1 MSEKFQSV
9 SYISRSARS
18 WRRGAPVSRVCPGEG
33 CLSAGTRG
41 RVVRLV
47 TAGRGVRKVS
57 KSCSYPQVSEKY
69 FPKYFQSVSYISRS
83 TAGRRRVTP
92 VSRVPR
98 GGVLKSGPSGTH
110 GAPGG
115 GRGFPGRGRW
125 SPGVPPA
132 GPGRGTALGAVGEL
146 VEAVAAAGS
155 SESLPPG
162 RWALG
167 RGVSRRPRGPW
178 RSAGGPPGRAAAN
191 GGRLVRGGPPAGGVE
206 RSSRAPSL

>member
-1 MSEKFQSV
+1 M
-9 SYISRSARS
+9 
-18 WRRGAPVSRVCPGEG
+18 
-33 CLSAGTRG
+33 
-41 RVVRLV
+41 RLV
-47 TAGRGVRKVS
+47 TDGRGVRKVS

-83 TAGRRRVTP
+83 TAGRRRVAP

-110 GAPGG
+110 GAPGE

-125 SPGVPPA
+125 SPRGPPA

-155 SESLPPG
+155 WESLLPG

-178 RSAGGPPGRAAAN
+178 RSAGGPAAKPGRPGGLRVSLGPGRAKERGVA
-191 GGRLVRGGPPAGGVE
+191 GRRACRSATFVRV
-206 RSSRAPSL
+206 